1 MVAPQVADGEINAY
15 RAASFRDF
23 QKWRETPRGRL
34 AVLLIPGRCNLNLK
48 GNETLFWAPKADVRV
63 SGFRDEGALEG
74 DGGRG
79 VWLILAFSCI
89 AEGSGVLVPGRGI
102 SGRPEAGRMNPF
114 AFCAWS
120 FMEL

>member
-1 MVAPQVADGEINAY
+1 MADGEINAY
-15 RAASFRDF
+15 RAASFRVF

-34 AVLLIPGRCNLNLK
+34 AVLLISGRCSLNLK
-48 GNETLFWAPKADVRV
+48 GNKTLFWAPKADVRV
-63 SGFRDEGALEG
+63 SGYRDEGAVEG

-89 AEGSGVLVPGRGI
+89 TEGSGVLVPGRGI
-102 SGRPEAGRMNPF
+102 SGRPEAGRMKPF